1 MLLCL
6 LALFARGTVKVHDQ
20 ERIQWAAPVWHIAY
34 PRSSPTRLL
43 PLCRNKNR
51 ERSQPSSQHARRLQK
66 RRLDACKS
74 RPRHHDPLSKKKL
87 MLVHARPT
95 DATGPVDRP
104 TGLLHPSVH
113 SHYSFFISNV
123 AHSHPRDNTPTRSTF
138 CLCIATRRM
147 DSAQLFL
154 DAEPLVL
161 ALVRVHVGLL
171 LLLQLGEPIELLAH
185 VRRGS
190 HLALHLARLSVHL
203 LGRRSVAYVGHRR
216 RRRSLA

>member
-1 MLLCL
+1 MHVPCL
-6 LALFARGTVKVHDQ
+6 LALFARATVKVHDQ
-20 ERIQWAAPVWHIAY
+20 ERIQWAAPVWHMAY

-74 RPRHHDPLSKKKL
+74 RPRHHDPLSKKKKL

-104 TGLLHPSVH
+104 TGLLHPP
-113 SHYSFFISNV
+113 
-123 AHSHPRDNTPTRSTF
+123 HSHPCDNTPRRSTF
-138 CLCIATRRM
+138 CLCIATRRV
-147 DSAQLFL
+147 DSAQLFP
-154 DAEPLVL
+154 DTEPLVP
-161 ALVRVHVGLL
+161 APVRVHVGLL

-190 HLALHLARLSVHL
+190 HLALHLARLLVHL
-203 LGRRSVAYVGHRR
+203 LGRCSVACVGHRR